1 MEDDKNVINLSEFLK
16 EDIPLEFS
24 MSYPAFK
31 VNQDLHEE
39 SEIKLLKETVASLQK
54 QVYDGYKRI
63 MKLNE
68 ELEKLKNKNEE

>member
-16 EDIPLEFS
+16 EDLPLEIS

>member
-54 QVYDGYKRI
+54 QVYDGYMRI

>member
-16 EDIPLEFS
+16 EDIPLEIS

>member
-39 SEIKLLKETVASLQK
+39 SEVKLLKETVASLQK